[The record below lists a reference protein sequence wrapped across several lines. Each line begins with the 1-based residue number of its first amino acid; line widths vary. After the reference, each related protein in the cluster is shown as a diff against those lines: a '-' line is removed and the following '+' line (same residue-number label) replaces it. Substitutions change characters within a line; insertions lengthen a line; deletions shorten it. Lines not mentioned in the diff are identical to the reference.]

1 MAEIN
6 GTHIE
11 ITRVAGTVEIRSN
24 GEPLAES
31 KLALVLMEDGYPPR
45 YYIPAM
51 DVRTERLLPSET
63 RTHCPHKGDA
73 EYFHYETHEGLLT
86 DIAWTYPDPG
96 GTVHDIAGHIA
107 FHQEE
112 LDPVLVDGTPVDVS

>member
-1 MAEIN
+1 MADDSGKRMEIN
-6 GTHIE
+6 
-11 ITRVAGTVEIRSN
+11 RVAGTVEISSN

-31 KLALVLMEDGYPPR
+31 KLALVLEEEGYPPR

-63 RTHCPHKGDA
+63 RTHCPHKGEA
-73 EYFHYETHEGLLT
+73 EYFHYETDEGLLT
-86 DIAWTYPDPG
+86 DVAWTYPEPG
-96 GTVHDIAGHIA
+96 GEVHEIAGHIA

-112 LDPVLVDGTPVDVS
+112 LDPVRIDGRAVNVS